1 MYRIQS
7 SRYIIH
13 YTLWFQ
19 MKYTRDRYLL
29 VLARNYD
36 LGMINSNTNNISIMP
51 KSTLDIVDDIPK
63 ARDTLCY

>member
-1 MYRIQS
+1 
-7 SRYIIH
+7 
-13 YTLWFQ
+13 

-63 ARDTLCY
+63 ARDMLCYW